1 MLTQTY
7 VEISVITNKYG
18 GNPMDSHKGVLVC
31 GEIAEGKLAPITIE
45 LLGAG
50 RKLANELG
58 EDLSILLM
66 GSNTSGL
73 GQEAIAYGA
82 DRVYVAEDSLL
93 DQYNSDAYTQVAA
106 NLCQKEPPSI
116 MLLGH
121 TDAGLDLAP
130 RLNGRLGGGLAMDC
144 LALSIDPATKL
155 LVSTRPIFGG
165 NAHAMMVSKSARPQ
179 MATVRLKIVPPAERN
194 DSRQGKVIPVEGK
207 IDPSAL
213 KVKVVERIKEQ
224 VEGIKL
230 EDAEVVVSGGRG
242 MGGAQ
247 NFGMLRDLAQVLGG
261 AVGATRPACDE
272 GWAPATVQVG
282 QSGKVVSPKVYI
294 AVALS
299 GAMSH
304 IAGCMGA
311 KYIVAIN
318 KDKEANIFN
327 VAHFGIV
334 ADYKE
339 VVPALTA
346 KLRELLSK

>member
-1 MLTQTY
+1 
-7 VEISVITNKYG
+7 
-18 GNPMDSHKGVLVC
+18 MDSHKGVLVC
-31 GEIAEGKLAPITIE
+31 GEIAGGKLAPITLE
-45 LLGAG
+45 LLGVG

-58 EDLSILLM
+58 EDLSTLLM
-66 GSNTSGL
+66 GSKTGGL

-82 DRVYVAEDSLL
+82 DKVYVAEDSLL
-93 DQYNSDAYTQVAA
+93 GDYNSDAYTHVAA
-106 NLCQKEPPSI
+106 NVCQKVLPSI

-121 TDAGLDLAP
+121 TDIGCDLAP
-130 RLNGRLGGGLAMDC
+130 RLNGRLRGGLAMDS

-165 NAHAMMVSKSARPQ
+165 NAHATMVSKSARPQ
-179 MATVRLKIVPPAERN
+179 MATIRPKTVPPAERN
-194 DSRQGKVIPVEGK
+194 DSRQGQIIPVEDK
-207 IDPSAL
+207 IDPTAI
-213 KVKVVERIKEQ
+213 KVKVVDRIKEE
-224 VEGIKL
+224 VEGVKL
-230 EDAEVVVSGGRG
+230 EDAGVVVSGGRG
-242 MGGAQ
+242 IGSAQ
-247 NFGMLRDLAQVLGG
+247 NFGMVRELANVLGG

-282 QSGKVVSPKVYI
+282 QSGKVVSPKLYI

-304 IAGCMGA
+304 IAGCLGS

-318 KDKEANIFN
+318 KDKEANIFS

-339 VVPALTA
+339 VLPALTA
-346 KLRELLSK
+346 KLKELKAA

>member
-1 MLTQTY
+1 MD
-7 VEISVITNKYG
+7 TN
-18 GNPMDSHKGVLVC
+18 KGVLIC

-58 EDLSILLM
+58 EDLSALLM
-66 GSNTSGL
+66 GGRAGGL

-82 DRVYVAEDSLL
+82 DNVYVSEDSLL

-106 NLCQKEPPSI
+106 DLCRKALPSV
-116 MLLGH
+116 MLFGH
-121 TDAGLDLAP
+121 TDVGCDLAP

-144 LALSIDPATKL
+144 LTLSVDPATKL
-155 LVSTRPIFGG
+155 LVSTRPVYGG
-165 NAHAMMVSKSARPQ
+165 NAHATMVSKSARPQ
-179 MATVRLKIVPPAERN
+179 MATVRPKTMPPAERN

-213 KVKVVERIKEQ
+213 KVKVVDRIKEE

-242 MGGAQ
+242 MGNAQ
-247 NFGMLRDLAQVLGG
+247 NFAMVKELASVLGG

-272 GWAPATVQVG
+272 GWAPVTLQVG
-282 QSGKVVSPKVYI
+282 QSGKVVSPKLYI

-304 IAGCMGA
+304 IAGCLGS
-311 KYIVAIN
+311 KVIVAIN
-318 KDKEANIFN
+318 KDKEANIFS
-327 VAHFGIV
+327 VAHLGIV
-334 ADYKE
+334 ADFKE
-339 VVPALTA
+339 VLPALIA
-346 KLRELLSK
+346 KLKELKSK

>member
-1 MLTQTY
+1 
-7 VEISVITNKYG
+7 
-18 GNPMDSHKGVLVC
+18 MDNHKGVLVC
-31 GEIAEGKLAPITIE
+31 GEIVEGKLAPITIE
-45 LLGAG
+45 LLGVG

-58 EDLSILLM
+58 EELITLLM
-66 GSNTSGL
+66 GSKAGGL
-73 GQEAIAYGA
+73 GKEAIAYGA
-82 DRVYVAEDSLL
+82 DKVYVAEDGLL

-106 NLCQKEPPSI
+106 DLCRKALPSV

-121 TDAGLDLAP
+121 TDVGCDLAP

-144 LALSIDPATKL
+144 MALSVDPASKL
-155 LVSTRPIFGG
+155 LVSTRPVFGG
-165 NAHAMMVSKSARPQ
+165 NAHATTVSKSARPQ
-179 MATVRLKIVPPAERN
+179 MATIRPKTVPPAERS
-194 DSRQGKVIPVEGK
+194 DSRQGQVIPVEGK
-207 IDPSAL
+207 VDPSAL
-213 KVKVVERIKEQ
+213 KVKVVDRIKEE

-242 MGGAQ
+242 IGSAQ
-247 NFGMLRDLAQVLGG
+247 NFAMLKELAGVLGG
-261 AVGATRPACDE
+261 AIGATRPACDE
-272 GWAPATVQVG
+272 GWAAVSLQVG
-282 QSGKVVSPKVYI
+282 QSGKVVSPKLYI

-304 IAGCMGA
+304 ISGCLGS
-311 KYIVAIN
+311 KVIVAIN

-346 KLRELLSK
+346 KLKELKPK